1 MSQAFKVDLFS
12 CSIISGLPDFKDSSI
27 QLYTY
32 NIHGYFM
39 IFIFT
44 KVTSNLQITSLM
56 KCNVKVTSNLQ
67 IISLM
72 KCNVKVTSNLQIT
85 SLMKC
90 NVKVTSNLQIT
101 SLMKCNVKKYNF
113 NDIHRIIMYTS
124 MVIVNP

>member
-12 CSIISGLPDFKDSSI
+12 CSIISGLPDFKDGTI

-56 KCNVKVTSNLQ
+56 KCNVK
-67 IISLM
+67 
-72 KCNVKVTSNLQIT
+72 
-85 SLMKC
+85 
-90 NVKVTSNLQIT
+90 
-101 SLMKCNVKKYNF
+101 KYNF
-113 NDIHRIIMYTS
+113 NDINRIIMYTS